1 MADNRLIELV
11 QDIKDKIHSHKN
23 SIQFVVSY
31 SAINEDGKNT
41 SYNKINFNEPVYL
54 NDAYEIAVI
63 GLETYNSYPN
73 ITSSINGNFRYSD
86 GTNWYTITLPTGSY
100 EVKSI
105 ANYILDN
112 LVGAARGG
120 ITFVEE
126 VAQLK
131 VSIKLARGCQVD
143 FSYPN
148 SINYVLGFDP
158 KIITGDGK
166 HYGENI
172 VNINNVNTLFVNCDI
187 IGNSYSNGKTIS
199 SIYGF
204 SPNSS
209 PGFKIIKEPTMP
221 IYLPVTTNVLSGLT
235 VWITDQDNN
244 LINFRGETVT
254 IRFHMRTRE

>member
-1 MADNRLIELV
+1 MTDNKLIELV
-11 QDIKDKIHSHKN
+11 QDIKDKLHSHKD
-23 SIQFVVSY
+23 SIQFVISY
-31 SAINEDGKNT
+31 NAINENGVNT
-41 SYNKINFNEPVYL
+41 SYAIKHFDSPIYM
-54 NDAYEIAVI
+54 NDSYELAVI

-73 ITSSINGNFRYSD
+73 VTSSINGNFRYSD
-86 GTNWYTITLPTGSY
+86 GTNWYTIVLPTGSY

-105 ANYILDN
+105 ATYILDN
-112 LVGAARGG
+112 LVGSARGG

-126 VAQLK
+126 YAQLK

-148 SINYVLGFDP
+148 SVNYILGFDP
-158 KIITGDGK
+158 KIVSGDGK

-172 VNINNVNTLFVNCDI
+172 VNINNVNTLFVNCNV

-204 SPNSS
+204 SPNVS
-209 PGFKIIKEPTMP
+209 PGFKIIKEPTTP
-221 IYLPVTTNVLSGLT
+221 IYLPVTSSVMDAIT

-254 IRFHMRTRE
+254 VRFHLRTRE